1 MRNADVLYISFG
13 KLVYRIADS
22 EVVGITIRDFVDCE
36 GVEVYYVADSAYQG
50 LFCFEAVFQP

>member
-1 MRNADVLYISFG
+1 MLYISFG